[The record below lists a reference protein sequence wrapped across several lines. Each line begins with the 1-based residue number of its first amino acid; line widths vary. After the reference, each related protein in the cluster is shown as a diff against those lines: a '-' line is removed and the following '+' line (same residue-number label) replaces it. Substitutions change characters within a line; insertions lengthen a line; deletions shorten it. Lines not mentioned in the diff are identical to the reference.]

1 MLNIYTVRVH
11 LTNASGRV
19 LLSVMYA
26 LVVVYECLCVRFQ
39 VQCAH
44 VHAQPSNVSTG
55 GMQASMSP

>member
-1 MLNIYTVRVH
+1 MRVH